1 MMMRHIATR
10 LQLWSCVGPW
20 LGAFRISASGVRLGW
35 FAAEDHAV
43 WFFRERFHKRLGV
56 RRDNFQIQERHVQ
69 LFQLFLERLIRRA
82 DEMVRRS
89 NAVSACWTGN

>member
-1 MMMRHIATR
+1 LAGLPLKITR
-10 LQLWSCVGPW
+10 FG
-20 LGAFRISASGVRLGW
+20 FSASVSTS
-35 FAAEDHAV
+35 
-43 WFFRERFHKRLGV
+43 RLGV
-56 RRDNFQIQERHVQ
+56 RRDDFQIQERHVQ